1 MLVTEGSVA
10 RAARP
15 RRGGETR
22 LASDHEVVALLQAE
36 WRRECGDPLSVA
48 WVPLLPVA
56 VEIPRGAQRALPKI
70 LLGRGSVSALVKR
83 QLPLKRLRRHQ
94 RMDGVP
100 SHAGLM
106 HLSSRGDR
114 CTIAPEKF
122 SPLRLLLPA
131 SAMAGREDRNAV
143 V

>member
-1 MLVTEGSVA
+1 MLVKEGSVA

-22 LASDHEVVALLQAE
+22 LASDHEVALLQAE
-36 WRRECGDPLSVA
+36 WRRECGNPLSVA

-70 LLGRGSVSALVKR
+70 LLGRGGVSALVKR

-100 SHAGLM
+100 LARRVDALV
-106 HLSSRGDR
+106 LTRGQVHN
-114 CTIAPEKF
+114 
-122 SPLRLLLPA
+122 
-131 SAMAGREDRNAV
+131 SA
-143 V
+143 